1 MKNNRF
7 SLFQPVAAE
16 VYGEGFPYAPESWP
30 EKGDVWGWRTGRR
43 VVPNGNHFQDR
54 YLYLPNRL
62 LLLLKEEK
70 ENPGS
75 ELSTSRKQH
84 IFASKLA
91 VKSYLDR
98 YFPDADLNVFF
109 SSFSWKIPAISASG
123 NAVPIAAVPL
133 QQIAQDEEAC
143 DSMPCDICCSEPLFC
158 RACCCMLCGE
168 TVCAD
173 YGGYSYVK
181 CQVNAGNGICGH
193 VTHVECALRCSLAG
207 KVEESVVLDAEYHCR
222 RCDGRT
228 DMISHVNNLLQ
239 TCKSTDLHDQIV
251 QILNLG
257 SCLLRGSEKPA
268 AKELLRRVELTISK
282 LKFITNLEDIWKED
296 ESVIAHS
303 ADNGK
308 DVMDVT
314 IGHSEVNTGLESHNF
329 LPLSLKLEAE
339 VDEVLQDFRK
349 SQELEYKVAEET
361 LQTQKTYLQNL
372 YRQLEYEKSVLAGQ
386 ISSSASKV
394 SSSAVRERKKQI
406 KRELD
411 KFEMMKK
418 VANGFSR
425 TPHSIIKKHFLL

>member
-1 MKNNRF
+1 M
-7 SLFQPVAAE
+7 
-16 VYGEGFPYAPESWP
+16 
-30 EKGDVWGWRTGRR
+30 T
-43 VVPNGNHFQDR
+43 
-54 YLYLPNRL
+54 
-62 LLLLKEEK
+62 
-70 ENPGS
+70 
-75 ELSTSRKQH
+75 
-84 IFASKLA
+84 
-91 VKSYLDR
+91 
-98 YFPDADLNVFF
+98 
-109 SSFSWKIPAISASG
+109 G

-282 LKFITNLEDIWKED
+282 VFSKRILLFLLLIVKTHDQFEGLHQLKFITNLEDIWKED

-303 ADNGK
+303 AG
-308 DVMDVT
+308 
-314 IGHSEVNTGLESHNF
+314 I
-329 LPLSLKLEAE
+329 
-339 VDEVLQDFRK
+339 
-349 SQELEYKVAEET
+349 
-361 LQTQKTYLQNL
+361 
-372 YRQLEYEKSVLAGQ
+372 
-386 ISSSASKV
+386 ISNSS
-394 SSSAVRERKKQI
+394 
-406 KRELD
+406 
-411 KFEMMKK
+411 
-418 VANGFSR
+418 
-425 TPHSIIKKHFLL
+425 FLLL